1 MVAEPLLL
9 DADGTER
16 GLRIGATGFESVSEP
31 HPSSNPV
38 TTSEIVAPRRIIEGH
53 MGIVRLTAGAR
64 IVAGIDGTR
73 ARKVKPIVET
83 VCPAGQELRI
93 NYGVQQCGGASM
105 KTGLAR
111 KRRGMKPTVVEVPL
125 AAVLATPFMNRPLLR
140 TNTPASTVMRDL
152 HSASALIVD
161 SEPQLG
167 LGRYCRALSNA
178 TGRF

>member
-1 MVAEPLLL
+1 
-9 DADGTER
+9 
-16 GLRIGATGFESVSEP
+16 
-31 HPSSNPV
+31 
-38 TTSEIVAPRRIIEGH
+38 
-53 MGIVRLTAGAR
+53 
-64 IVAGIDGTR
+64 
-73 ARKVKPIVET
+73 
-83 VCPAGQELRI
+83 
-93 NYGVQQCGGASM
+93 M

-161 SEPQLG
+161 REPQLG